1 MRNSKLGKIVV
12 LGFAFYSSASFA
24 GFANTASFVQ
34 ADRFAIGIEPEL
46 TLSNGA
52 GVGGTLRYTHGLN
65 DLSNASL
72 LVGAGSG
79 VRKFRIGSMLTFDFF
94 PDTESQPGIGLA
106 LQAMYYRMG
115 YPKNSVSSNAVTA
128 PDGSEPTFG
137 RLELT
142 PMPYVHKTFGSGGTE
157 FEPYL
162 SFPFGW
168 AFTNGQYENMSQLVL
183 GSLFKAGEHVRY
195 TLELGVAVNH
205 TESYFSTG
213 VMYYY

>member
-1 MRNSKLGKIVV
+1 MRNSWVEKIGILG
-12 LGFAFYSSASFA
+12 LAFYSSVSFA
-24 GFANTASFVQ
+24 GFGNTAHFVQ
-34 ADRFAIGIEPEL
+34 SDRFAIGVEPEL

-72 LVGAGSG
+72 ILGTGTG
-79 VRKFRIGSMLTFDFF
+79 VRKFRMGSQLTFDFF
-94 PDTESQPGIGLA
+94 PDTASQPGIGLG
-106 LQAMYYRMG
+106 LQAIYYRMG
-115 YPKNSVSSNAVTA
+115 SSGNAPENANGTY
-128 PDGSEPTFG
+128 G

-142 PMPYVHKTFGSGGTE
+142 PMPYVHKTFGSGDTE
-157 FEPYL
+157 FDPYL

-168 AFTNGQYENMSQLVL
+168 AFTDGKYQNISQLVL
-183 GSLFKAGEHVRY
+183 GSLFKAGEHFRY
-195 TLELGVAVNH
+195 TLEVGVAVNN